1 MTGFLCEISL
11 TIVWVYRDGR
21 RSGQSGTFEKAG
33 KAGYGRV
40 IEDVA
45 G

>member
-33 KAGYGRV
+33 KGGYGRV